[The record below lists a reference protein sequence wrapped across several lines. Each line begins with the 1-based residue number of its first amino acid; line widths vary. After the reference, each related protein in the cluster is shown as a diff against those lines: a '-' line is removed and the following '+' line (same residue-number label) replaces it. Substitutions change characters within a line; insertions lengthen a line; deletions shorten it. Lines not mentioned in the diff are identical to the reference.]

1 MICANEEFASA
12 VEKLY
17 QAEEE
22 QVKEKES
29 LEREMRE
36 LEERLELEKSV
47 LILKQEKETIGIEL
61 SQITES
67 LSTAV
72 QEYET
77 LSTKK

>member
-36 LEERLELEKSV
+36 LEERLEPEKSV